1 MTDQCGS
8 TDTADGEPCERQI
21 PDDVD
26 RCHLHR
32 EGGPPDDHGAPEGND
47 NALGNAGG
55 RPPEGNDNAAS
66 HELFTDRD
74 IYYQRLDDDRQ
85 AWVFDMTHAILDR
98 LRVVQGDVDLV
109 DKELAKN
116 IAIDMDKVATANAH
130 ISREG
135 LLQDLVIDGDGD
147 DPMVVEDAQQ
157 HTILRELRLHNE
169 SIEKRLRRL
178 GVLEDPTSQAADA
191 TRSLA
196 ELLADANPDAPEGT
210 HE

>member
-1 MTDQCGS
+1 MTDTCGS

-21 PDDVD
+21 PDDDD
-26 RCHLHR
+26 RCHLHS
-32 EGGPPDDHGAPEGND
+32 EGGPPDGHGAPEGND

-55 RPPEGNDNAAS
+55 RPPEGNDNAAR

-74 IYYQRLDDDRQ
+74 IYYQRLDGDRQ
-85 AWVFDMTHAILDR
+85 TWVFDMTHAILDR
-98 LRVVQGDVDLV
+98 LRAVQGGIDLV

-135 LLQDLVIDGDGD
+135 LLQDLVVPGDGPEG
-147 DPMVVEDAQQ
+147 PMVVENAKQ
-157 HTILRELRLHNE
+157 HTILKELRLHNE

-178 GVLEDPTSQAADA
+178 GVLEDPVSQNADA

-196 ELLADANPDAPEGT
+196 ELLSEANREHI

>member
-1 MTDQCGS
+1 MTRTCGS
-8 TDTADGEPCERQI
+8 TDTADGEPCDRTI
-21 PDDVD
+21 PEEADQ
-26 RCHLHR
+26 CFLHR
-32 EGGPPDDHGAPEGND
+32 DDETPANHGAPEGND
-47 NALGNAGG
+47 NAAGNAGG
-55 RPPEGNDNAAS
+55 QPPAGNDNAAS
-66 HELFTDRD
+66 HELFSDRD
-74 IYYQRLDDDRQ
+74 VYYHRLNADRQ
-85 AWVFDMTHAILDR
+85 QWVFDLTHAILDR
-98 LRVVQGDVDLV
+98 LRAIQGDVDLV

-135 LLQDLVIDGDGD
+135 ILQDLVIDGDGD
-147 DPMVVEDAQQ
+147 EPAVVENAQQ
-157 HTILRELRLHNE
+157 HAILKELRLHNE

-196 ELLADANPDAPEGT
+196 ELLADANPDTVERQ